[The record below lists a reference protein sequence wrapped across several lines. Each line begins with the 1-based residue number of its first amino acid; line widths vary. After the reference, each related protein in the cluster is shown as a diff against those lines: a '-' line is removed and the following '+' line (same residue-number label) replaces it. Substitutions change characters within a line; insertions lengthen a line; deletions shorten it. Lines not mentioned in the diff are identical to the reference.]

1 MTQDEVVSLI
11 VDMMGVTIKVALP
24 MLMMALIVGLV
35 ISVLQAVTQIQE
47 QTLSFIPKIIGLVA
61 VIAIAGPWMLGT
73 VVERQMPSIESGSR
87 RPPRSTASS
96 SPVRVR
102 SVATRQSS
110 ASSPAS

>member
-24 MLMMALIVGLV
+24 MLMMALVVGLV

-73 VVERQMPSIESGSR
+73 VVDWTGTLWTNIPQ
-87 RPPRSTASS
+87 TVDFK
-96 SPVRVR
+96 PVDG
-102 SVATRQSS
+102 
-110 ASSPAS
+110 P